1 MWRFWIEFGRAE
13 LCPAE
18 KIAVVK
24 IRVTSLDNRTSLK
37 RLTDLN
43 RWFPGDFSAARML
56 LGDAHMDLRKVYGGT
71 PVGQVSQCDTCVY
84 ARIIRGYSESEK
96 ITLCDRIFQAV
107 HIPFRVR
114 ECSDY
119 VDKRLPCI
127 EDLEEIA
134 WQLRSKSAG
143 KRAGFVGVEQ
153 IGSALEND
161 EQAEADGQREPA
173 PEEIPAARH
182 RK

>member
-1 MWRFWIEFGRAE
+1 MSRSSGCLESQF
-13 LCPAE
+13 
-18 KIAVVK
+18 
-24 IRVTSLDNRTSLK
+24 
-37 RLTDLN
+37 
-43 RWFPGDFSAARML
+43 
-56 LGDAHMDLRKVYGGT
+56 MDLRKVYGGM
-71 PVGQVSQCDTCVY
+71 PVGQASQCDTCVY

-127 EDLEEIA
+127 EDLEDIA

-143 KRAGFVGVEQ
+143 KRAGFVGVQ
-153 IGSALEND
+153 FGSELD
-161 EQAEADGQREPA
+161 GGQGDSQPEAA
-173 PEEIPAARH
+173 PEEMPAERH
-182 RK
+182 GKTVMRK

>member
-1 MWRFWIEFGRAE
+1 
-13 LCPAE
+13 
-18 KIAVVK
+18 
-24 IRVTSLDNRTSLK
+24 
-37 RLTDLN
+37 
-43 RWFPGDFSAARML
+43 
-56 LGDAHMDLRKVYGGT
+56 MDLRKVYGGT
-71 PVGQVSQCDTCVY
+71 PVGQASQCDTCVY

-127 EDLEEIA
+127 EDLEDIA

-143 KRAGFVGVEQ
+143 KRAGFVGVAQ
-153 IGSALEND
+153 FGSELEGD
-161 EQAEADGQREPA
+161 QGDSQPEAA
-173 PEEIPAARH
+173 PGEMPAARH
-182 RK
+182 GETVKRKE

>member
-1 MWRFWIEFGRAE
+1 
-13 LCPAE
+13 
-18 KIAVVK
+18 
-24 IRVTSLDNRTSLK
+24 
-37 RLTDLN
+37 
-43 RWFPGDFSAARML
+43 
-56 LGDAHMDLRKVYGGT
+56 MDLRKIYGGT

-143 KRAGFVGVEQ
+143 KRAGFVGMAEPVSE
-153 IGSALEND
+153 LENTEPEIEEPGAEPETVP
-161 EQAEADGQREPA
+161 EQM
-173 PEEIPAARH
+173 PAAQR
-182 RK
+182 RRTVARR

>member
-1 MWRFWIEFGRAE
+1 M
-13 LCPAE
+13 
-18 KIAVVK
+18 
-24 IRVTSLDNRTSLK
+24 K
-37 RLTDLN
+37 RLNELN
-43 RWFPGDFSAARML
+43 RWFSGDFSAARML

-119 VDKRLPCI
+119 VDERLPCI

-143 KRAGFVGVEQ
+143 KRAGFVGMGEHV
-153 IGSALEND
+153 SDPENA
-161 EQAEADGQREPA
+161 EPGPEADAEPEPV
-173 PEEIPAARH
+173 PEEVPVAQRRGTIPRT
-182 RK
+182 

>member
-1 MWRFWIEFGRAE
+1 
-13 LCPAE
+13 
-18 KIAVVK
+18 
-24 IRVTSLDNRTSLK
+24 
-37 RLTDLN
+37 
-43 RWFPGDFSAARML
+43 
-56 LGDAHMDLRKVYGGT
+56 MDLRKVYGGT
-71 PVGQVSQCDTCVY
+71 PVGQASQCDTCVY

-127 EDLEEIA
+127 EDLEDIA

-143 KRAGFVGVEQ
+143 KRAGFVGIAGCGPAPDDHEEPESQ
-153 IGSALEND
+153 P
-161 EQAEADGQREPA
+161 EAV

-182 RK
+182 GKTAMRK

>member
-1 MWRFWIEFGRAE
+1 MHIWTY
-13 LCPAE
+13 E
-18 KIAVVK
+18 KF
-24 IRVTSLDNRTSLK
+24 T
-37 RLTDLN
+37 
-43 RWFPGDFSAARML
+43 AAP
-56 LGDAHMDLRKVYGGT
+56 
-71 PVGQVSQCDTCVY
+71 PVGQISQCDTCVY

-96 ITLCDRIFQAV
+96 ITLCDRIFQAI

-143 KRAGFVGVEQ
+143 KRAGFVGVAKAESERDEVEQ
-153 IGSALEND
+153 PD
-161 EQAEADGQREPA
+161 AEPKSV
-173 PEEIPAARH
+173 PEAIPAAQRENSVTS
-182 RK
+182 K